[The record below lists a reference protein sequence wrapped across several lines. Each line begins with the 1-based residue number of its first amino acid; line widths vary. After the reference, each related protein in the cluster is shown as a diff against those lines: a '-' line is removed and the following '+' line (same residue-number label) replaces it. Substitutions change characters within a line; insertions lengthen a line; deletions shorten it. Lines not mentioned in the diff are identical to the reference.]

1 MTVNWP
7 TVDEL
12 TVDELTVAETSG
24 TDPRVAPLVA
34 AMKAEMDLRYPEEV
48 GLDHPQVLTDA
59 VFLLVLAA
67 GEPVGTCAVQ
77 LLGAEA
83 ELKRMYVRP
92 DQRGRGVAGRLMREA
107 EAVARR
113 AGCARFKLETGVRQP
128 EAIAVYERA
137 GFARIPNY
145 PPFDGWELSVCFAK
159 DL

>member
-1 MTVNWP
+1 M

-12 TVDELTVAETSG
+12 TVVETAG

-34 AMKAEMDLRYPEEV
+34 AMKAEMDRRYPEEV

-67 GEPVGTCAVQ
+67 DEPVGTCAVQ

-92 DQRGRGVAGRLMREA
+92 DQRGRGVAGLLMGQA

-113 AGCARFKLETGVRQP
+113 AGCTRFKLETGVRQP
-128 EAIAVYERA
+128 EAIAVYRRA
-137 GFARIPNY
+137 GFVAIPNY
-145 PPFDGWELSVCFAK
+145 PPYDTWELSVCFAK

>member
-1 MTVNWP
+1 M

-12 TVDELTVAETSG
+12 TVDELTVVETAG

-48 GLDHPQVLTDA
+48 DLDHPQVLTGA
-59 VFLLVLAA
+59 VFLLVLAG

-92 DQRGRGVAGRLMREA
+92 EQRGRGIAGLLLRRA

-128 EAIAVYERA
+128 EAIAVYRRA
-137 GFARIPNY
+137 GFEPIPNY
-145 PPFDGWELSVCFAK
+145 PPYDAWELSVCFAK
-159 DL
+159 QL